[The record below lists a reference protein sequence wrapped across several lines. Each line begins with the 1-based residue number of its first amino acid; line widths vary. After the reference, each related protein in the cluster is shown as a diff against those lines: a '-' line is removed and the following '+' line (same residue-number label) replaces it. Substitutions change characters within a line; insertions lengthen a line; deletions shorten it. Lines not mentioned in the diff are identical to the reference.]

1 MRVRDKEYDKEYT
14 DHNKEDTMENSTLKV
29 TILAVAVLF
38 IVATLG
44 FVGVLS
50 VQKDVHAKER
60 ELVSVQDQ
68 MIQLQRSVAQEQQNR
83 TAVQAQLQDLTSN
96 LQVVVEQNKRLKDQV
111 NQQTQPSNTQ
121 NSTSSTQQTTPSPS
135 PTRSRDVA
143 RDVAYRND
151 YSYRNYRYVQNRNLD
166 VFTRNRYFQG
176 KDFNEIETALYDPAL
191 LTPRNCYDVVYFA
204 EELEEDVE
212 REVRRLER
220 EIERLG
226 ERLDEKRQELQ
237 EAEADGSEDR
247 ARTIRKRIENLNEEI
262 DNVEDDQ
269 RDLERLELRQLK
281 LMRVRTETQCKRFD
295 RGY

>member
-1 MRVRDKEYDKEYT
+1 
-14 DHNKEDTMENSTLKV
+14 MENSTLKV

-68 MIQLQRSVAQEQQNR
+68 MIQLQRSAAQEQQNR
-83 TAVQAQLQDLTSN
+83 TVVQAQLQDLTSN
-96 LQVVVEQNKRLKDQV
+96 LQVVVDQNKRLKDQV
-111 NQQTQPSNTQ
+111 NQQTQPTASQNTQ
-121 NSTSSTQQTTPSPS
+121 NTSAQTNQQSQDA
-135 PTRSRDVA
+135 SRARA
-143 RDVAYRND
+143 RDVAYQND

-166 VFTRNRYFQG
+166 VFSRNRYFLG

-237 EAEADGSEDR
+237 EAEADGNEDR

>member
-1 MRVRDKEYDKEYT
+1 
-14 DHNKEDTMENSTLKV
+14 MENATLKV

-68 MIQLQRSVAQEQQNR
+68 MIQLQRSAAQEQQNR
-83 TAVQAQLQDLTSN
+83 TVVQAQLQDLTSN
-96 LQVVVEQNKRLKDQV
+96 LQVVVDQNKRLKDQV
-111 NQQTQPSNTQ
+111 NQQTQPTASQNTQ
-121 NSTSSTQQTTPSPS
+121 NTSAQTNQQSQDA
-135 PTRSRDVA
+135 SRARA
-143 RDVAYRND
+143 RDVAYQND

-166 VFTRNRYFQG
+166 VFSRNRYFLG

>member
-1 MRVRDKEYDKEYT
+1 
-14 DHNKEDTMENSTLKV
+14 MENSTLKV

-68 MIQLQRSVAQEQQNR
+68 MIQLQRSAAQEQQNR
-83 TAVQAQLQDLTSN
+83 TVVQAQLQDLTSN
-96 LQVVVEQNKRLKDQV
+96 LQVVVDQNKRLKDQV
-111 NQQTQPSNTQ
+111 NQQTQPTASQNTQ
-121 NSTSSTQQTTPSPS
+121 NTSAQTNQQSQDA
-135 PTRSRDVA
+135 SRARA
-143 RDVAYRND
+143 RDVAYQND

-166 VFTRNRYFQG
+166 VFSRNRYFLG

-237 EAEADGSEDR
+237 EAEADGNEDR

-262 DNVEDDQ
+262 DGVEDDQ

>member
-1 MRVRDKEYDKEYT
+1 MRVRDKDY
-14 DHNKEDTMENSTLKV
+14 NKEDTMENATLKV

-68 MIQLQRSVAQEQQNR
+68 MIQLQRSAAQEQQNR
-83 TAVQAQLQDLTSN
+83 TVVQAQLQDLTSN
-96 LQVVVEQNKRLKDQV
+96 LQVVVDQNKRLKDQV
-111 NQQTQPSNTQ
+111 NQQTQPTASQNTQ
-121 NSTSSTQQTTPSPS
+121 NTSAQTNQQSQDA
-135 PTRSRDVA
+135 SRARA
-143 RDVAYRND
+143 RDVAYQND

-166 VFTRNRYFQG
+166 VFSRNRYFLG

>member
-1 MRVRDKEYDKEYT
+1 
-14 DHNKEDTMENSTLKV
+14 MENSTLKV

-38 IVATLG
+38 IVVTLG
-44 FVGVLS
+44 FVGVIS

-68 MIQLQRSVAQEQQNR
+68 MIQLQRTVAQEQQNR
-83 TAVQAQLQDLTSN
+83 TAVQAQLQDLSSN
-96 LQVVVEQNKRLKDQV
+96 LQVVVDQNKRLKEQV
-111 NQQTQPSNTQ
+111 NQQTQPVDGQNT
-121 NSTSSTQQTTPSPS
+121 TSPS
-135 PTRSRDVA
+135 NQQAQASSASSQAQQARA
-143 RDVAYRND
+143 RDVAYQND
-151 YSYRNYRYVQNRNLD
+151 YSYKTYRYVQNRNLD
-166 VFTRNRYFQG
+166 VFTRNRFFQS

-204 EELEEDVE
+204 EEIEEDVE

-220 EIERLG
+220 EVERLG

-237 EAEADGSEDR
+237 EAETDGNEDR

>member
-1 MRVRDKEYDKEYT
+1 
-14 DHNKEDTMENSTLKV
+14 MENSTLKV

-68 MIQLQRSVAQEQQNR
+68 MIQLQRSAAQEQQNR
-83 TAVQAQLQDLTSN
+83 TVVQAQLQDLTSN
-96 LQVVVEQNKRLKDQV
+96 LQVVVDQNKRLKDQV
-111 NQQTQPSNTQ
+111 NQQTQPTASQNTQ
-121 NSTSSTQQTTPSPS
+121 NTSAQTNQQSQDA
-135 PTRSRDVA
+135 SRARA
-143 RDVAYRND
+143 RDVAYQND

-166 VFTRNRYFQG
+166 VFSRNRYFLG

-237 EAEADGSEDR
+237 EAEAR

>member
-1 MRVRDKEYDKEYT
+1 MRVRDKDY
-14 DHNKEDTMENSTLKV
+14 NKEDTMENSTLKV

-68 MIQLQRSVAQEQQNR
+68 MIQLQRSAAQEQQNR
-83 TAVQAQLQDLTSN
+83 TVVQAQLQDLTSN
-96 LQVVVEQNKRLKDQV
+96 LQVVVDQNKRLKDQV
-111 NQQTQPSNTQ
+111 NQQTQPTASQNTQ
-121 NSTSSTQQTTPSPS
+121 NTSAQTNQQSQDA
-135 PTRSRDVA
+135 SRARA
-143 RDVAYRND
+143 RDVAYQND

-166 VFTRNRYFQG
+166 VFSRNRYFLG

-237 EAEADGSEDR
+237 EAEADGNEDR

>member
-1 MRVRDKEYDKEYT
+1 MRVRDKDY
-14 DHNKEDTMENSTLKV
+14 NKEDTMENSTLKV

-68 MIQLQRSVAQEQQNR
+68 MIQLQRSAAQEQQNR
-83 TAVQAQLQDLTSN
+83 TVVQAQLQDLTSN
-96 LQVVVEQNKRLKDQV
+96 LQVVVDQNKRLKDQV
-111 NQQTQPSNTQ
+111 NQQTQPTASQNTQ
-121 NSTSSTQQTTPSPS
+121 NTSAQTNQQSQDA
-135 PTRSRDVA
+135 SRARA
-143 RDVAYRND
+143 RDVAYQND

-166 VFTRNRYFQG
+166 VFSRNRYFLG

-262 DNVEDDQ
+262 DGVEDDQ

>member
-1 MRVRDKEYDKEYT
+1 
-14 DHNKEDTMENSTLKV
+14 MENSTLKV

-68 MIQLQRSVAQEQQNR
+68 MIQLQRSAAQEQQNR
-83 TAVQAQLQDLTSN
+83 TVVQAQLQDLTSN
-96 LQVVVEQNKRLKDQV
+96 LQVVVDQNKRLKDQV
-111 NQQTQPSNTQ
+111 NQQTQPTASQNTQ
-121 NSTSSTQQTTPSPS
+121 NTSAQTNQQSQDA
-135 PTRSRDVA
+135 SRARA
-143 RDVAYRND
+143 RDVAYQND

-166 VFTRNRYFQG
+166 VFSRNRYFLG